1 MSDDPIRERLALRG
15 RTRFVSYLDQP
26 NVPNVPNVPE
36 PEPEPDPRAGFR
48 HSIDQGVKPGIP
60 DRPPDPDA
68 RMAERM
74 REFAHRRL
82 VTPVVI
88 NAPGWEE

>member
-1 MSDDPIRERLALRG
+1 MNDPIRERLALRG

-48 HSIDQGVKPGIP
+48 HSIDQGVKGEMPIP
-60 DRPPDPDA
+60 RRDFDRE
-68 RMAERM
+68 MAEAI

-88 NAPGWEE
+88 NAPGLED